1 MTLRSASSTT
11 SSVGRSNSSCARPSG
26 AFGSA
31 KPACHPW
38 PVIRTHASAASL
50 VFPDPPAPVI
60 SRSAGEV
67 PFRHHACSVSRSP
80 SRPANGTI
88 PYSGSS
94 RRAGSRPSRG
104 VAARYGGASASDVS
118 AVTASRNRGP
128 TPATPS
134 ALTSSSP
141 ASSASSSSGAIGAA
155 TTRSVPK
162 RAGSTTTTPTRN
174 GPANSAAPDIPAQGE
189 PPARPAGAAVCT
201 VTAHRPAF
209 TVVAGAMN
217 PNSCSLSRTRSGRS
231 CAQGKPTALTAIG
244 SIPSTRPQRG
254 TGLPGGSGG
263 TSPARPISATSADLP
278 RHSTEPLIQ
287 ARSPSARSSQRPAP
301 SSPAV
306 TCAGERTGKPV
317 TTCPAVSTAVSF
329 TR

>member
-1 MTLRSASSTT
+1 MT
-11 SSVGRSNSSCARPSG
+11 SSVGWSKSSCVRPPG

-50 VFPDPPAPVI
+50 VFPDPLAPVI
-60 SRSAGEV
+60 RRSAGEV

-94 RRAGSRPSRG
+94 RRAGACPIRG
-104 VAARYGGASASDVS
+104 VAGWYGGASASDVS

-128 TPATPS
+128 TPVTS
-134 ALTSSSP
+134 WALTSSSP
-141 ASSASSSSGAIGAA
+141 ASSASASSGAIAAA

-162 RAGSTTTTPTRN
+162 RAGSMTTTPTRN
-174 GPANSAAPDIPAQGE
+174 GPANSAAPDIPAHGE
-189 PPARPAGAAVCT
+189 PPSRPAGAAVST

-231 CAQGKPTALTAIG
+231 CAQGNPTALTATG

-254 TGLPGGSGG
+254 AGLPGGSGG
-263 TSPARPISATSADLP
+263 TSPARPISATSADSP
-278 RHSTEPLIQ
+278 RHSTDPLTQ
-287 ARSPSARSSQRPAP
+287 ARSPSTRTSQRPAP
-301 SSPAV
+301 SSPAA
-306 TCAGERTGKPV
+306 TCVAERTGTPA
-317 TTCPAVSTAVSF
+317 TTCPAVSTAVSV